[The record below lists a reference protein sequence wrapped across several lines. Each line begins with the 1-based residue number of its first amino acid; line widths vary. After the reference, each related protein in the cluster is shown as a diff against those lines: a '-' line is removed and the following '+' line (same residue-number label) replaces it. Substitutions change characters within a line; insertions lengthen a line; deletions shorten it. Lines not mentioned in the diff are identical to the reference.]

1 MVPGTLPRVIHGG
14 DDVPASWC
22 PRSRQNTSE
31 SDKESKDRARRRKG
45 GGGGLKAIERKK
57 LIDKSK

>member
-1 MVPGTLPRVIHGG
+1 MFILDQG

-31 SDKESKDRARRRKG
+31 GDKESEDKARRKG

-57 LIDKSK
+57 LVDKSK

>member
-1 MVPGTLPRVIHGG
+1 MNITPVYLHGG

-31 SDKESKDRARRRKG
+31 GDKESEDKARRKG
-45 GGGGLKAIERKK
+45 GGGGLKVIERKK